1 MDNSVKLI
9 ESPRDAWQSLAR
21 TIPAEV
27 KADYLKLLVGAGFR
41 HIDAVSFVSSAE
53 VPQMADAEQVLEI
66 LESPAGVEII
76 GLALNREGADRA
88 IATGSVTTLAFPY
101 SISPA
106 FLQSSLGQTPEE
118 SLEALDSIGEVA
130 YRNGVGVIASL
141 SMAFG
146 NPFGDPWD
154 VDELVAAC
162 DLLADNGVD
171 QISLVDSMGT
181 ASAELVAEVLEAAA
195 SVLPQSVE
203 LGVQL
208 YARPDE
214 VAEKLAS
221 AWRAGCRRFVT
232 TLGGMGVSPFAED
245 VLAGNIPTEIAVA
258 ELTRLGADLPGF
270 APLDSLI
277 SAGNAIAQKF
287 GTPLQ

>member
-9 ESPRDAWQSLAR
+9 ESPRDAWQALTR

-53 VPQMADAEQVLEI
+53 VPQMADSERVLEM
-66 LESPAGVEII
+66 LEAPTDVEII

-88 IATGSVTTLAFPY
+88 IATGAVTTLAFPY
-101 SISPA
+101 SMSPA
-106 FLQSSLGQTPEE
+106 FLQRNQRQTPEE

-130 YRNGVGVIASL
+130 YRNGVGVVAYL

-171 QISLVDSMGT
+171 QFSLVDSMGT
-181 ASAELVAEVLEAAA
+181 ASPELIAEVLEAVG
-195 SVLPQSVE
+195 SVLPQSAEV
-203 LGVQL
+203 GVHL
-208 YARPDE
+208 YARPE
-214 VAEKLAS
+214 EAAEKLAS
-221 AWRAGCRRFVT
+221 AYRAGCRRFDT
-232 TLGGMGVSPFAED
+232 SLSGLGTSSFVDD
-245 VLAGNIPTEIAVA
+245 VLAGNIPTEVAVA
-258 ELTRLGADLPGF
+258 ELTRLGADLP
-270 APLDSLI
+270 ALEPLDSLI
-277 SAGNAIAQKF
+277 SAGQAIAQKF